1 MDLLILKEI
10 VLRMAGVEVMEQITP
25 DQIEAMSGGDYLKTE
40 VRKQINHIFYTF
52 LIKIFCVSKIYQFC
66 NYFRLVTTIRLGI
79 LRNLLLD

>member
-40 VRKQINHIFYTF
+40 VRQHENFFFY
-52 LIKIFCVSKIYQFC
+52 
-66 NYFRLVTTIRLGI
+66 
-79 LRNLLLD
+79 LLLKCNQHFTILGWLLQSD

>member
-40 VRKQINHIFYTF
+40 VKRHEKFFLYT
-52 LIKIFCVSKIYQFC
+52 
-66 NYFRLVTTIRLGI
+66 
-79 LRNLLLD
+79 

>member
-40 VRKQINHIFYTF
+40 VREHENFIFYT
-52 LIKIFCVSKIYQFC
+52 LLNLNQ
-66 NYFRLVTTIRLGI
+66 YFTILGW
-79 LRNLLLD
+79 LLQSD